1 MKRLMA
7 GAMDVDPNVAKSYGA
22 SLGLDPSR
30 AYGTWQEMLQGE
42 QSRDDHIDLVTVAT
56 PNATHFEISKAF
68 LEAGFHVLCEKPM
81 TMTVPEAQALVQIA
95 KKANRA
101 CAVNYGYSGY
111 PLVRQMKA
119 MVEAGQLGAIRCV
132 FGSEDCEGYQEGGPC
147 LYAGSDSTQYK
158 VCNATEPFSVVIV
171 ITGSFAETVVST

>member
-1 MKRLMA
+1 MGCCLHRFAHRKRAPLSLKRGVYILKRLSWGLIGGGQGSQIGFAHRSGAEIDGRFKLMA

-42 QSRDDHIDLVTVAT
+42 KSRDDRIDLVTVAT

-95 KKANRA
+95 KRPTA
-101 CAVNYGYSGY
+101 
-111 PLVRQMKA
+111 
-119 MVEAGQLGAIRCV
+119 
-132 FGSEDCEGYQEGGPC
+132 
-147 LYAGSDSTQYK
+147 
-158 VCNATEPFSVVIV
+158 
-171 ITGSFAETVVST
+171 FAR